1 MAFGL
6 VIGTERALAL
16 QVRFIDYSLHPLTND
31 SL

>member
-16 QVRFIDYSLHPLTND
+16 QVRFIDSLHPLTND